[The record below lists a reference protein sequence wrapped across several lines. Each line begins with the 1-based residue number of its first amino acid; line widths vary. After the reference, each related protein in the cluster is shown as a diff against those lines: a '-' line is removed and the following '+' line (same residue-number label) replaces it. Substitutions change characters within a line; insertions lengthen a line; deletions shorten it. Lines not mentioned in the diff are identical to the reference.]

1 MVIDKCHRVL
11 WFFLHDCVVQDIS
24 QVVMRVILARVI
36 EIRVQRHIEKCSLC
50 HILLIRL
57 FMVRGGDTE
66 AYFASECLDVRQY
79 QFQTAGIIISHDARQ
94 QNGGATKTYSADQY
108 SAVYRR

>member
-36 EIRVQRHIEKCSLC
+36 EIRV
-50 HILLIRL
+50 
-57 FMVRGGDTE
+57 
-66 AYFASECLDVRQY
+66 
-79 QFQTAGIIISHDARQ
+79 
-94 QNGGATKTYSADQY
+94 
-108 SAVYRR
+108 